1 MARVGE
7 TVVIQRAPWTEPPL
21 VSRGTLLRGTRNIR
35 TLNRHVWMTIPGL
48 FIILAVRGLDFLGDG
63 LRDAVDRYAA
73 TWPLVP
79 DDEGGAAMSTPTDH
93 ANLPPLEADYSISD
107 GQVDRFWREGFV
119 VLRAVLSP
127 REIRAYGAVIRETA
141 MRRFAAK
148 EMQAAAHGAFL
159 QTLGLRFDSAG
170 VRRFCL
176 APRFGAIA
184 ARLLQVPA
192 VRIFHEQALFK
203 QPGGSDSHWH
213 QDQYYWPL
221 ATDRSLGLWM
231 PLVDC
236 SRAMGCIRFV
246 RGSHRYGDLGGQQI
260 SDQSAQHFD
269 QFIGRE
275 RLEIHQTEE
284 LAAGDCTFHLG
295 WTVHGAPANHS
306 AAMREAMIVTFYPDG
321 TRVDTLG
328 NPSRVND
335 ARVFLGGRA
344 PGELADS
351 ELNTVVYR
359 APPGA

>member
-1 MARVGE
+1 MTDEAL
-7 TVVIQRAPWTEPPL
+7 TAPLE
-21 VSRGTLLRGTRNIR
+21 
-35 TLNRHVWMTIPGL
+35 
-48 FIILAVRGLDFLGDG
+48 
-63 LRDAVDRYAA
+63 
-73 TWPLVP
+73 
-79 DDEGGAAMSTPTDH
+79 H
-93 ANLPPLEADYSISD
+93 AELPPLNADYSLSD
-107 GQVDRFWREGFV
+107 EQVAQFWRDGFI
-119 VLRAVLSP
+119 VLRAVLS
-127 REIRAYGAVIRETA
+127 RDEVSAYGAVIRDTA
-141 MRRFAAK
+141 MRRFAARD
-148 EMQAAAHGAFL
+148 MPAAAHGAFL
-159 QTLGLRFDSAG
+159 QTLGLRFDAEG

-203 QPGGSDSHWH
+203 QSGGSDSHWH

-236 SRAMGCIRFV
+236 NRQMGTIRFV
-246 RGSHRYGDLGGQQI
+246 RGSHRYGDLAGRDI
-260 SDQSAQHFD
+260 SDESAHHFD
-269 QFIGRE
+269 EFIVRE
-275 RLEIHQTEE
+275 RLDIYQTEE

-306 AAMREAMIVTFYPDG
+306 DAMREAMIVTFYPDG
-321 TRVDTLG
+321 TRVDSLS

-335 ARVFLGGRA
+335 ARVFLGGRK

-359 APPGA
+359 APRAG

>member
-1 MARVGE
+1 MTDEAV
-7 TVVIQRAPWTEPPL
+7 TAPPE
-21 VSRGTLLRGTRNIR
+21 
-35 TLNRHVWMTIPGL
+35 
-48 FIILAVRGLDFLGDG
+48 
-63 LRDAVDRYAA
+63 
-73 TWPLVP
+73 
-79 DDEGGAAMSTPTDH
+79 H
-93 ANLPPLEADYSISD
+93 AELPPLNADYSLSD
-107 GQVDRFWREGFV
+107 EQVAQFWRDGFI
-119 VLRAVLSP
+119 VLRAVLSR
-127 REIRAYGAVIRETA
+127 REIEAYGAVIRDTA
-141 MRRFAAK
+141 MRRFAARD
-148 EMQAAAHGAFL
+148 MQAAAHAAFL
-159 QTLGLRFDSAG
+159 QTLGLRFDAEG

-203 QPGGSDSHWH
+203 QSGGSDSHWH

-236 SRAMGCIRFV
+236 NRQMGTIRFV
-246 RGSHRYGDLGGQQI
+246 RGSHRYGDLAGRDI
-260 SDQSAQHFD
+260 SDESAHHFD
-269 QFIGRE
+269 EFIVRE
-275 RLEIHQTEE
+275 RLDIYQTEE

-306 AAMREAMIVTFYPDG
+306 DAMRGAMIVTFYPDG
-321 TRVDTLG
+321 TRVDSLS

-335 ARVFLGGRA
+335 ARVFLGGRK

-359 APPGA
+359 APRAG

>member
-1 MARVGE
+1 MTDEAV
-7 TVVIQRAPWTEPPL
+7 TAPPE
-21 VSRGTLLRGTRNIR
+21 
-35 TLNRHVWMTIPGL
+35 
-48 FIILAVRGLDFLGDG
+48 
-63 LRDAVDRYAA
+63 
-73 TWPLVP
+73 
-79 DDEGGAAMSTPTDH
+79 H
-93 ANLPPLEADYSISD
+93 AELPPLNADYSLSD
-107 GQVDRFWREGFV
+107 EQVAQFWRDGFI
-119 VLRAVLSP
+119 VLRAVLSR
-127 REIRAYGAVIRETA
+127 REIEAYGAVIRDTA
-141 MRRFAAK
+141 MRRFAARD
-148 EMQAAAHGAFL
+148 MPAAAHGAFL
-159 QTLGLRFDSAG
+159 QTLGLRFDAEG

-203 QPGGSDSHWH
+203 QSGGSDSHWH

-236 SRAMGCIRFV
+236 NRQMGTIRFV
-246 RGSHRYGDLGGQQI
+246 RGSHRYGDLAGRDI
-260 SDQSAQHFD
+260 SDESAHHFD
-269 QFIGRE
+269 EFIVRE
-275 RLEIHQTEE
+275 RLDIYQTEE

-306 AAMREAMIVTFYPDG
+306 DAMRGAMIVTFYPDG
-321 TRVDTLG
+321 TRVDSLS

-335 ARVFLGGRA
+335 ARVFLGGRK

-359 APPGA
+359 APRAG

>member
-1 MARVGE
+1 MTCYPGAM
-7 TVVIQRAPWTEPPL
+7 
-21 VSRGTLLRGTRNIR
+21 STLPEHPELP
-35 TLNRHVWMTIPGL
+35 TLEDTYPVAEQQVAQFWRDG
-48 FIILAVRGLDFLGDG
+48 FIILRG
-63 LRDAVDRYAA
+63 V
-73 TWPLVP
+73 
-79 DDEGGAAMSTPTDH
+79 
-93 ANLPPLEADYSISD
+93 LE
-107 GQVDRFWREGFV
+107 
-119 VLRAVLSP
+119 RAEVQ
-127 REIRAYGAVIRETA
+127 AYGAVIREAA
-141 MRRFAAK
+141 MRRFAAR
-148 EMQAAAHGAFL
+148 EMRPAAHGAFL
-159 QTLGLRFDSAG
+159 QTLGLRFDSVG

-203 QPGGSDSHWH
+203 QPGGTDSHWH

-231 PLVDC
+231 PLQDC
-236 SRAMGCIRFV
+236 SREMGSIRFV
-246 RGSHRYGDLGGQQI
+246 RGSHRFGDLGGQQI
-260 SDQSAQHFD
+260 SDESADHFD
-269 QFIGRE
+269 RFIERE
-275 RLEIHQTEE
+275 GLEVYQTEA

-306 AAMREAMIVTFYPDG
+306 SDMREAMIVTFYPDG
-321 TRVDTLG
+321 TRVDTLS

-359 APPGA
+359 VPKGE

>member
-1 MARVGE
+1 MTDEAVA
-7 TVVIQRAPWTEPPL
+7 APPE
-21 VSRGTLLRGTRNIR
+21 
-35 TLNRHVWMTIPGL
+35 
-48 FIILAVRGLDFLGDG
+48 
-63 LRDAVDRYAA
+63 
-73 TWPLVP
+73 
-79 DDEGGAAMSTPTDH
+79 H
-93 ANLPPLEADYSISD
+93 AELPPLNADYSLSD
-107 GQVDRFWREGFV
+107 EQVAQFWRDGFI

-127 REIRAYGAVIRETA
+127 DEVSAYGAVIRDTA
-141 MRRFAAK
+141 MRRFAARD
-148 EMQAAAHGAFL
+148 MPAAAHGAFL
-159 QTLGLRFDSAG
+159 QTLGLRFDAEG

-203 QPGGSDSHWH
+203 QSGGSDSHWH

-236 SRAMGCIRFV
+236 NRQMGTIRFV
-246 RGSHRYGDLGGQQI
+246 RGSHRYGDLAGRDI
-260 SDQSAQHFD
+260 SDESAHHFD
-269 QFIGRE
+269 EFIVRE
-275 RLEIHQTEE
+275 RLDIYQTEE

-306 AAMREAMIVTFYPDG
+306 DAMREAMIVTFYPDG
-321 TRVDTLG
+321 TRVDSLS

-335 ARVFLGGRA
+335 ARVFLGGRK

-359 APPGA
+359 APRAG

>member
-1 MARVGE
+1 
-7 TVVIQRAPWTEPPL
+7 
-21 VSRGTLLRGTRNIR
+21 
-35 TLNRHVWMTIPGL
+35 
-48 FIILAVRGLDFLGDG
+48 
-63 LRDAVDRYAA
+63 
-73 TWPLVP
+73 
-79 DDEGGAAMSTPTDH
+79 MSTPTDH
-93 ANLPPLEADYSISD
+93 AKLPPLDADYPISD
-107 GQVDRFWREGFV
+107 AQVERFWHDGFI
-119 VLRAVLSP
+119 VLRAVLSL
-127 REIRAYGAVIRETA
+127 REIRAYAPVIRETA

-148 EMQAAAHGAFL
+148 DMQAAAHGAFL
-159 QTLGLRFDSAG
+159 QTLGLRFDSEG

-236 SRAMGCIRFV
+236 SREMGSIRFV

-260 SDQSAQHFD
+260 SDESAQHFD
-269 QFIGRE
+269 QFIARE
-275 RLEIHQTEE
+275 RLEIHQTAE

-306 AAMREAMIVTFYPDG
+306 AAMREAMIVTFFPDG
-321 TRVDTLG
+321 TRVDTLS

-335 ARVFLGGRA
+335 ARVFLGGRK

-359 APPGA
+359 APPA

>member
-1 MARVGE
+1 
-7 TVVIQRAPWTEPPL
+7 
-21 VSRGTLLRGTRNIR
+21 
-35 TLNRHVWMTIPGL
+35 
-48 FIILAVRGLDFLGDG
+48 
-63 LRDAVDRYAA
+63 
-73 TWPLVP
+73 
-79 DDEGGAAMSTPTDH
+79 MSTPTDP
-93 ANLPPLEADYSISD
+93 AELPPLEADYSISD
-107 GQVDRFWREGFV
+107 AQVESFWRDGFIL
-119 VLRAVLSP
+119 LRAVLSP
-127 REIRAYGAVIRETA
+127 LEIRAYAPVIRETA

-148 EMQAAAHGAFL
+148 DMQAAPHGAFL
-159 QTLGLRFDSAG
+159 QTLGLRFDSEG
-170 VRRFCL
+170 VGRFCL

-184 ARLLQVPA
+184 ARLLRVPA

-236 SRAMGCIRFV
+236 SREMGSIRFV
-246 RGSHRYGDLGGQQI
+246 RGSHRYGDLEGQHI
-260 SDQSAQHFD
+260 SDESAQHFD
-269 QFIGRE
+269 RFIARE

-321 TRVDTLG
+321 TRVDALS
-328 NPSRVND
+328 NPARVND
-335 ARVFLGGRA
+335 ARVFLGGRK

-359 APPGA
+359 APPTA

>member
-1 MARVGE
+1 MRTE
-7 TVVIQRAPWTEPPL
+7 TSAAPGAHAEVPPL
-21 VSRGTLLRGTRNIR
+21 N
-35 TLNRHVWMTIPGL
+35 
-48 FIILAVRGLDFLGDG
+48 
-63 LRDAVDRYAA
+63 
-73 TWPLVP
+73 
-79 DDEGGAAMSTPTDH
+79 DE
-93 ANLPPLEADYSISD
+93 YSLSD
-107 GQVDRFWREGFV
+107 EQVAQFWRDGFI
-119 VLRAVLSP
+119 VLRAVLN
-127 REIRAYGAVIRETA
+127 RDEVAAYGAAIRETA
-141 MRRFAAK
+141 MRRFAAAG
-148 EMQAAAHGAFL
+148 MRAAAHGAFL
-159 QTLGLRFDSAG
+159 QTLGLRFDDEN

-236 SRAMGCIRFV
+236 SREMGTIRFV
-246 RGSHRYGDLGGQQI
+246 RGSHRYGDLAGRDI
-260 SDQSAQHFD
+260 SDESASHFD
-269 QFIGRE
+269 EFIARE
-275 RLEIHQTEE
+275 RLQVHQVEA

-295 WTVHGAPANHS
+295 WTVHGATANHS
-306 AAMREAMIVTFYPDG
+306 AVMREAMIVTFYPDG
-321 TRVDTLG
+321 TRVDALT

-335 ARVFLGGRA
+335 ARVFLGGRR

-359 APPGA
+359 APGGAGQNLQVTSGPVSMANAVASKQRRINSKRSSA

>member
-1 MARVGE
+1 MSTDTAVAG
-7 TVVIQRAPWTEPPL
+7 
-21 VSRGTLLRGTRNIR
+21 GTHADLPA
-35 TLNRHVWMTIPGL
+35 LN
-48 FIILAVRGLDFLGDG
+48 
-63 LRDAVDRYAA
+63 
-73 TWPLVP
+73 P
-79 DDEGGAAMSTPTDH
+79 DYAMSD
-93 ANLPPLEADYSISD
+93 A
-107 GQVDRFWREGFV
+107 QVEQFWRDGFI
-119 VLRAVLSP
+119 VLRAVLS
-127 REIRAYGAVIRETA
+127 REEVSAYGAAIRRTA
-141 MRRFAAK
+141 MRRFAAND
-148 EMQAAAHGAFL
+148 MQASAHGAFL
-159 QTLGLRFDSAG
+159 QTLGLRFDDDG

-236 SRAMGCIRFV
+236 TREMGTIRFA
-246 RGSHRYGDLGGQQI
+246 RGSHRYGDLAGRDI
-260 SDQSAQHFD
+260 SDASARHFD
-269 QFIGRE
+269 EFIARE
-275 RLEIHQTEE
+275 RLEVHQVEA

-295 WTVHGAPANHS
+295 WTVHGATANHS
-306 AAMREAMIVTFYPDG
+306 DAMREAMIVTFYPDG
-321 TRVDTLG
+321 TRVDALT

-335 ARVFLGGRA
+335 ARVFLGGRK

-359 APPGA
+359 APQPG

>member
-1 MARVGE
+1 M
-7 TVVIQRAPWTEPPL
+7 
-21 VSRGTLLRGTRNIR
+21 S
-35 TLNRHVWMTIPGL
+35 
-48 FIILAVRGLDFLGDG
+48 
-63 LRDAVDRYAA
+63 AA
-73 TWPLVP
+73 TAAVP
-79 DDEGGAAMSTPTDH
+79 GANAE
-93 ANLPPLEADYSISD
+93 LPPLNADYSLSD
-107 GQVDRFWREGFV
+107 EQVAQFWRDGFIR
-119 VLRAVLSP
+119 LRGVLS
-127 REIRAYGAVIRETA
+127 RDEIVSYGAAIRDTA
-141 MRRFAAK
+141 MRRFAARD
-148 EMQAAAHGAFL
+148 MQPSAHGAFL
-159 QTLGLRFDSAG
+159 QTLGLRFDNEN
-170 VRRFCL
+170 VRLFCL

-236 SRAMGCIRFV
+236 SRQMGTIRFV
-246 RGSHRYGDLGGQQI
+246 RGSHRYGDLAGRDI
-260 SDQSAQHFD
+260 SDESARHFD
-269 QFIGRE
+269 EFIARE
-275 RLEIHQTEE
+275 RLDIHQTEE

-306 AAMREAMIVTFYPDG
+306 DAMREAMIVTFYPDG
-321 TRVDTLG
+321 TRVDALS

-335 ARVFLGGRA
+335 ARVYLGGRK

-359 APPGA
+359 APRSG

>member
-1 MARVGE
+1 MTDEAVA
-7 TVVIQRAPWTEPPL
+7 APPE
-21 VSRGTLLRGTRNIR
+21 
-35 TLNRHVWMTIPGL
+35 
-48 FIILAVRGLDFLGDG
+48 
-63 LRDAVDRYAA
+63 
-73 TWPLVP
+73 
-79 DDEGGAAMSTPTDH
+79 H
-93 ANLPPLEADYSISD
+93 AELPPLNADYCLSD
-107 GQVDRFWREGFV
+107 EQVAQFWRDGFI

-127 REIRAYGAVIRETA
+127 DEVSAYGAVIRDTA
-141 MRRFAAK
+141 VRRFAARD
-148 EMQAAAHGAFL
+148 MQAAAHGAFL
-159 QTLGLRFDSAG
+159 QTLGLRFDAQG

-236 SRAMGCIRFV
+236 SRQMGTIRFV
-246 RGSHRYGDLGGQQI
+246 RGSHRYGDLAGRDI
-260 SDQSAQHFD
+260 SDESAHHFD
-269 QFIGRE
+269 EFIARE
-275 RLEIHQTEE
+275 RLDICQTEA

-306 AAMREAMIVTFYPDG
+306 DAMREAMIVTFYPDG
-321 TRVDTLG
+321 TRVDTLS

-335 ARVFLGGRA
+335 ARVYLGGRK

-359 APPGA
+359 APQAD

>member
-1 MARVGE
+1 MSPP
-7 TVVIQRAPWTEPPL
+7 TAPAE
-21 VSRGTLLRGTRNIR
+21 
-35 TLNRHVWMTIPGL
+35 
-48 FIILAVRGLDFLGDG
+48 
-63 LRDAVDRYAA
+63 
-73 TWPLVP
+73 
-79 DDEGGAAMSTPTDH
+79 
-93 ANLPPLEADYSISD
+93 LPPLEADYSISD
-107 GQVDRFWREGFV
+107 SQVERFWRDGFII
-119 VLRAVLSP
+119 LRAVLSP
-127 REIRAYGAVIRETA
+127 PEIRAYAPMIREAA

-148 EMQAAAHGAFL
+148 DMQAAPHGAFL
-159 QTLGLRFDSAG
+159 QTLGLRYDSDG

-184 ARLLQVPA
+184 ARLLRVPA

-236 SRAMGCIRFV
+236 SREMGSIRFV
-246 RGSHRYGDLGGQQI
+246 RGSHRYGDLEGQHI
-260 SDQSAQHFD
+260 SDESAQHFD
-269 QFIGRE
+269 EFIARE

-306 AAMREAMIVTFYPDG
+306 DAMREAMIVTFYPDG
-321 TRVDTLG
+321 TRVDTLS

-335 ARVFLGGRA
+335 ARVFLGGRK

-359 APPGA
+359 APPTA

>member
-1 MARVGE
+1 MSRPNVCAE
-7 TVVIQRAPWTEPPL
+7 LPPL
-21 VSRGTLLRGTRNIR
+21 APDYPISDAQVAQFWHDG
-35 TLNRHVWMTIPGL
+35 
-48 FIILAVRGLDFLGDG
+48 FIILR
-63 LRDAVDRYAA
+63 
-73 TWPLVP
+73 
-79 DDEGGAAMSTPTDH
+79 S
-93 ANLPPLEADYSISD
+93 
-107 GQVDRFWREGFV
+107 
-119 VLRAVLSP
+119 VLSP
-127 REIRAYGAVIRETA
+127 EEIRAYGAVIRETA

-148 EMQAAAHGAFL
+148 DMQAAAPGAFL
-159 QTLGLRFDSAG
+159 QTLGLRFDSEG

-203 QPGGSDSHWH
+203 QPGGTDSHWH

-236 SRAMGCIRFV
+236 SREMGSIRFV

-260 SDQSAQHFD
+260 SDESAHYFD
-269 QFIGRE
+269 DFIARE

-295 WTVHGAPANHS
+295 WTVHGAPANHC

-321 TRVDTLG
+321 TRVDALS

-344 PGELADS
+344 PGELADTAS
-351 ELNTVVYR
+351 
-359 APPGA
+359 

>member
-1 MARVGE
+1 MTDEAV
-7 TVVIQRAPWTEPPL
+7 TAPLE
-21 VSRGTLLRGTRNIR
+21 
-35 TLNRHVWMTIPGL
+35 
-48 FIILAVRGLDFLGDG
+48 
-63 LRDAVDRYAA
+63 
-73 TWPLVP
+73 
-79 DDEGGAAMSTPTDH
+79 H
-93 ANLPPLEADYSISD
+93 AELPPLNADYSLSD
-107 GQVDRFWREGFV
+107 EQVAQFWRDGFI
-119 VLRAVLSP
+119 VLRAVLSR
-127 REIRAYGAVIRETA
+127 REIEAYGAVIRDTA
-141 MRRFAAK
+141 MRRFAARD
-148 EMQAAAHGAFL
+148 MPAAAHGAFL
-159 QTLGLRFDSAG
+159 QTLGLRFDAEG

-203 QPGGSDSHWH
+203 QSGGSDSHWH

-236 SRAMGCIRFV
+236 NRQMGTIRFV
-246 RGSHRYGDLGGQQI
+246 RGSHRYGDLAWRDI
-260 SDQSAQHFD
+260 SDESAHHFD
-269 QFIGRE
+269 EFIVRE
-275 RLEIHQTEE
+275 RLDIYQTEE

-306 AAMREAMIVTFYPDG
+306 DAMREAMIVTFYPDG
-321 TRVDTLG
+321 TRVDSLS

-335 ARVFLGGRA
+335 ARVFLGGRK

-359 APPGA
+359 APRAG